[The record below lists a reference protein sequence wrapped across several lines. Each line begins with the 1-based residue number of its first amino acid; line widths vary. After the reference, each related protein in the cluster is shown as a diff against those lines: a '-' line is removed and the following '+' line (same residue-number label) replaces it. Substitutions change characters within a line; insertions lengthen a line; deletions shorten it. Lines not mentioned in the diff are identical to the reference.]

1 MLARDVMTRDVVTVG
16 PETSVRDIARQLVT
30 SRISAV
36 PVVDDGG
43 QLVGLV
49 SEGDLM
55 RRPETGAERHPS
67 WWLRLLA
74 EPETSARDYVK
85 SHGLSARDVMTRD
98 VVTIAEDASLEDV
111 ATLLEGHRIKRVPV
125 IRDGKIVGIVSRAN
139 LLHGLVARG
148 PVKAPSLDDRALR
161 DALDKAVAETGI
173 RKEFINIV
181 VNDGVV
187 RLWGAVETNAE
198 KQALRVAAEGTPGV
212 TGVEDHVGVLPQ
224 MVRAVIWAE

>member
-1 MLARDVMTRDVVTVG
+1 MLARDVMTTNVITVG

-36 PVVDDGG
+36 PVVDDDG

-55 RRPETGAERHPS
+55 RRPETGAARHPS

-85 SHGLSARDVMTRD
+85 SHGLNARDVMTRD

-111 ATLLEGHRIKRVPV
+111 ATLLEGYRIKRVPV
-125 IRDGKIVGIVSRAN
+125 VRDGKVVGIVSRAN

-148 PVKAPSLDDRALR
+148 PGTAPSLDDRGLR
-161 DALDKAVAETGI
+161 DALDKAVADTGI

-212 TGVEDHVGVLPQ
+212 KDVEDHVGVLPQ